1 MKKTEIQS
9 QTERTAWEALQSDFE
24 TLEELH
30 PCMSFADDPL
40 IVSGALAARRD
51 K

>member
-1 MKKTEIQS
+1 MKKTGIQS
-9 QTERTAWEALQSDFE
+9 RTERTAWRALQSHCE

-40 IVSGALAARRD
+40 IVSDALAAGRD